1 VTQVKTTALAV
12 LVVLSALALPAPA
25 PAQGFALRDGDRVVF
40 YGDSITQNGLYAR
53 VVEMFV
59 ATRFPE
65 WTVAFYNSGVGGD
78 KVTGGWAGDIE
89 TRLKRDVIAHK
100 PTVVTIML
108 GMNDAAYRPYDTALF
123 DAYATGYRRIVARL
137 KEALPGVRVTLIQPS
152 AYDDVTRGTGFP
164 GGYNSVLRRYG
175 AFVQELGRE
184 AEATVVDLNTPLV
197 AGLETLNKSNPALAR
212 QLVPDRIHPGASG
225 HLVMASAL
233 LRAWNAPS
241 LVTLVELETSAAGS
255 RLVRAENTQVGGLS
269 AKGPYMEW
277 VQTDRALPLPLSY
290 KDGETEL
297 AEMAGAGLEAL
308 DQQVL
313 RITGLASGRYEVL
326 IDGTTVGRF
335 TAAELTAGVNLARE
349 ETSMYR
355 QALPVR
361 WNVDDRQE
369 ASLVQRR
376 LLVASGGDPKLSD
389 AAATLATLDEKAQQE
404 RRTLAKAAA
413 HRYEVRRAYA
423 FR

>member
-1 VTQVKTTALAV
+1 
-12 LVVLSALALPAPA
+12 
-25 PAQGFALRDGDRVVF
+25 
-40 YGDSITQNGLYAR
+40 
-53 VVEMFV
+53 
-59 ATRFPE
+59 
-65 WTVAFYNSGVGGD
+65 
-78 KVTGGWAGDIE
+78 
-89 TRLKRDVIAHK
+89 
-100 PTVVTIML
+100 
-108 GMNDAAYRPYDTALF
+108 
-123 DAYATGYRRIVARL
+123 
-137 KEALPGVRVTLIQPS
+137 
-152 AYDDVTRGTGFP
+152 
-164 GGYNSVLRRYG
+164 
-175 AFVQELGRE
+175 
-184 AEATVVDLNTPLV
+184 
-197 AGLETLNKSNPALAR
+197 
-212 QLVPDRIHPGASG
+212 
-225 HLVMASAL
+225 
-233 LRAWNAPS
+233 
-241 LVTLVELETSAAGS
+241 
-255 RLVRAENTQVGGLS
+255 
-269 AKGPYMEW
+269 
-277 VQTDRALPLPLSY
+277 LSY